1 MLSCKWLSHCRC
13 HIFRILGC
21 KVKYVSSLL
30 FWHDGLYY
38 CQWIILFHANTAQT
52 FTFSKLSMKLW
63 MTISYESL
71 KVDKKQ
77 KDYWLILHY
86 LISHISWPNGLKWHK
101 HRKKESKNSSL
112 QIYNPFVYN
121 VSLAYTF
128 QLLYSPS
135 IYNFQR
141 TDFPQEQE
149 IQKTQVG
156 ISIEEYI
163 QRNLL
168 DSVVTSV

>member
-38 CQWIILFHANTAQT
+38 CQWIILFHADTAQR
-52 FTFSKLSMKLW
+52 FIFSKLNMKLW

-77 KDYWLILHY
+77 KDYWLIVHY
-86 LISHISWPNGLKWHK
+86 LISYISWPNGLKWHK
-101 HRKKESKNSSL
+101 HRKKAK
-112 QIYNPFVYN
+112 I
-121 VSLAYTF
+121 
-128 QLLYSPS
+128 LLYKFTTHLFIMSPWHTHS
-135 IYNFQR
+135 SFFIHPLYTICKGLISHKNKKFRRRKWASQLKS
-141 TDFPQEQE
+141 TYKE
-149 IQKTQVG
+149 IF
-156 ISIEEYI
+156 
-163 QRNLL
+163 
-168 DSVVTSV
+168 